1 MNKFI
6 YPHLP
11 IMKNDF
17 KKFQNLSHQQIAELK
32 LIAFDKNAIR
42 KITLVELGKRFISD
56 VVGIN
61 IANES
66 FDNLKNNYKDC
77 LNNPNE
83 SILFNNE
90 EDFYRYIAE
99 EHLILLEETVGSYIQ
114 YLSLAKSDLEK
125 INHQIEFINT
135 EIKNIEDLKKNN
147 GWLDAEKRYYKKLL
161 EHYREKNISAS
172 NEIFYFLS
180 EKIEIYNL
188 SSYENKRRNI
198 FRGFDVVSTFFVGS
212 MPYSYSRGLVFKD
225 HDIYDV
231 KNITEMSNKFME
243 FPAPTHK
250 EIKKLYDEN
259 QKDFFLLSDQ
269 YIRDGLSDIKSIIEK
284 IKIFTEENHIV
295 AKRKD
300 ILLEIFE
307 HYKNKH
313 FISVVYMLPMQIE
326 GIFHDICVEVGVKES
341 ALDIS
346 SLNEKLRKIQ
356 ENFKYFIYFE
366 YYSFLFPIIR
376 NSVAHGKI
384 INDNYEETAIMLMLD
399 LLPVCELASSEK
411 IPINGKKILLDKAIN
426 NDFKALVEY
435 LNLMDID
442 IPEFYQLSDKFKV
455 IEEKYKSVEFWNYLR
470 NEVKKQKTENINQTE
485 IMRFIRKLHGK
496 KLCKEQSDL
505 FFKEI
510 HNLIEEI
517 KKAEFESNKLS
528 EIILK
533 KLNLE

>member
-1 MNKFI
+1 MNKFL
-6 YPHLP
+6 YPHLS

-42 KITLVELGKRFISD
+42 KITLVELGKKFISV

-61 IANES
+61 ITNES
-66 FDNLKNNYKDC
+66 FENVKNTYKDC

-83 SILFNNE
+83 SILLNNE

-99 EHLILLEETVGSYIQ
+99 NHLILLEETVDSYIQ

-135 EIKNIEDLKKNN
+135 EIENIEELKKNN
-147 GWLDAEKRYYKKLL
+147 GWLSAEKRYYKKLL
-161 EHYREKNISAS
+161 DYYKEKNISAH
-172 NEIFYFLS
+172 NDIFYFLS
-180 EKIEIYNL
+180 QNIEFHNFITFKNRSPFL
-188 SSYENKRRNI
+188 
-198 FRGFDVVSTFFVGS
+198 GLDTVSLFFGGS
-212 MPYSYSRGLVFKD
+212 MPYAYSRGLMFQD
-225 HDIYDV
+225 YDIYDV
-231 KNITEMSNKFME
+231 KNITEMSNKYME
-243 FPAPTHK
+243 FPSSTHNN
-250 EIKKLYDEN
+250 IKKLYKEN
-259 QKDFFLLSDQ
+259 QKEFFLLSDE
-269 YIRDGLSDIKSIIEK
+269 YIRHGFDGIKSVFEK
-284 IKIFTEENHIV
+284 IKDFSEENHII
-295 AKRKD
+295 AKRKE
-300 ILLEIFE
+300 ILLEILE

-326 GIFHDICVEVGVKES
+326 GIFHDICVEIGVKES

-399 LLPVCELASSEK
+399 LLPVCELSSSEK

>member
-1 MNKFI
+1 
-6 YPHLP
+6 
-11 IMKNDF
+11 MKNHF
-17 KKFQNLSHQQIAELK
+17 KNFQNLSYQQIAELK
-32 LIAFDKNAIR
+32 LLAFDKNDIGQ
-42 KITLVELGKRFISD
+42 ITLVGLGEKFISD

-61 IANES
+61 IKNER
-66 FDNLKNNYKDC
+66 FDNIINNYKDH
-77 LNNPNE
+77 LNYSNE
-83 SILFNNE
+83 SIPFNNE
-90 EDFYRYIAE
+90 DDFYKYIAK
-99 EHLILLEETVGSYIQ
+99 EHLMLLEENVNNYIQ
-114 YLSLAKSDLEK
+114 YIDLSKSDLEK

-135 EIKNIEDLKKNN
+135 EIENIEELKKNN

-180 EKIEIYNL
+180 ETIEIYNL
-188 SSYENKRRNI
+188 SSYEYKRRNI
-198 FRGFDVVSTFFVGS
+198 FRGFDAVSTFFVGS
-212 MPYSYSRGLVFKD
+212 MPYAYSRGLAFKD

-243 FPAPTHK
+243 FPVPTHK

-269 YIRDGLSDIKSIIEK
+269 YIRNGWSDIKSIIEQ
-284 IKIFTEENHIV
+284 IKIFAEENHIV

-326 GIFHDICVEVGVKES
+326 GIFHDICVEIGVNES

-366 YYSFLFPIIR
+366 YYSFRFPIIR

-384 INDNYEETAIMLMLD
+384 INNNYEETAIMLMLD

-411 IPINGKKILLDKAIN
+411 IPIIGKIKLLNKAIN
-426 NDFKALVEY
+426 NDYNALIEY
-435 LNLMDID
+435 LKNMVID

-455 IEEKYKSVEFWNYLR
+455 IEEKYKSDEFWNYLR
-470 NEVKKQKTENINQTE
+470 NEVKKQKPENIHQTE
-485 IMRFIRKLHGK
+485 IMRFINKLHGK
-496 KLCKEQSDL
+496 KLCKEQSEL

-510 HNLIEEI
+510 QNLIEEI
-517 KKAEFESNKLS
+517 KKAES
-528 EIILK
+528 EKIKQREMFRKI
-533 KLNLE
+533 LNLE